1 MPGPSCGYAAGMSQ
15 TLFDLIVRGGTVV
28 DPSSGRHGAADIAV
42 RDGRVAAILAAGD
55 VSAARRVVDATG
67 CLVVP
72 GLIDLHAHVYA
83 SVTPLS
89 VDADPLAARSGTA
102 THVDAGSA
110 GAATFDGFR
119 RFIVERSRS
128 RVLAFLNIS
137 VIGLAAMPECGYGRF
152 VDANECLRVAEA
164 NRDVIVGIKIRAS
177 RNAIGEDNSAEPV
190 RHAVAVA
197 RAAGMPVMMHLGD
210 PPPTFEDGL
219 AQLRGGDIVTHA
231 WKGQPITRLVERD
244 GSVKP
249 EVRAARER
257 GVLFDIGHGSG
268 SFNWGVAKQLAEH
281 GFWPDT
287 ISTDVHTSSI
297 RPPVS
302 IDMPSAMTR
311 LWHLGMPLD
320 EVVAA
325 ATSRPAAAIGW
336 GDRIGSLALGHLAD
350 IAILEV
356 SHDPV
361 TITDSYGASERVSRN
376 LLART
381 TIVGG
386 EVLERAMP

>member
-1 MPGPSCGYAAGMSQ
+1 MSE
-15 TLFDLIVRGGTVV
+15 TPFDLVIRDGTVI
-28 DPSSGRHGAADIAV
+28 DPASGVRREADVAV
-42 RDGRVAAILAAGD
+42 LGGRIVAVGDDIRDVP
-55 VSAARRVVDATG
+55 ARRAIDATG

-83 SVTPLS
+83 GVTPLS
-89 VDADPLAARSGTA
+89 VDPDPLAERSGTS

-119 RFIVERSRS
+119 RFIVEQSRS

-137 VIGLAAMPECGYGRF
+137 VIGLVAMPECGYGRF
-152 VDANECLRVAEA
+152 VDANECLRVVEA
-164 NRDVIVGIKIRAS
+164 NRDIVVGIKIRAS
-177 RNAIGEDNSAEPV
+177 RNAIGEDNTAEPV

-197 RAAGMPVMMHLGD
+197 RAAGLPVMMHVGD

-219 AQLRGGDIVTHA
+219 AQLRRGDIVTHA

-268 SFNWGVAKQLAEH
+268 SFNWGVAKQLAAQH
-281 GFWPDT
+281 FWPDT
-287 ISTDVHTSSI
+287 ISTDVHTASI

-320 EVVAA
+320 EVIAA
-325 ATSRPAAAIGW
+325 ATARPAAAIGW
-336 GDRIGSLALGHLAD
+336 GDRIGSLAPGHLAD
-350 IAILEV
+350 IAILEL
-356 SHDPV
+356 SHNEV
-361 TITDSYGASERVSRN
+361 TITDSYGMSEQVSQN
-376 LLART
+376 LVART

-386 EVLERAMP
+386 HVLERGSP

>member
-1 MPGPSCGYAAGMSQ
+1 MSE
-15 TLFDLIVRGGTVV
+15 TPFDLVIRDGTVI
-28 DPSSGRHGAADIAV
+28 DPASGVRREADVAV
-42 RDGRVAAILAAGD
+42 LGGRIVAVGDDIRDVP
-55 VSAARRVVDATG
+55 ARRAIDATG

-83 SVTPLS
+83 GVTPLS
-89 VDADPLAARSGTA
+89 VDPDPLAERSGTS

-119 RFIVERSRS
+119 RFIVEQSRS

-137 VIGLAAMPECGYGRF
+137 VIGLVAMPECGYGRF
-152 VDANECLRVAEA
+152 VDANECLRVVEA
-164 NRDVIVGIKIRAS
+164 NRDIVVGIKIRAS
-177 RNAIGEDNSAEPV
+177 RNAIGEDNTAEPV

-197 RAAGMPVMMHLGD
+197 RAAGLPVMMHLGD

-219 AQLRGGDIVTHA
+219 AQLRRGDIVTHA

-268 SFNWGVAKQLAEH
+268 SFNWGVAKQLAAQH
-281 GFWPDT
+281 FWPDT
-287 ISTDVHTSSI
+287 ISTDVHTASI

-320 EVVAA
+320 EVIAA
-325 ATSRPAAAIGW
+325 ATARPAAAIGW
-336 GDRIGSLALGHLAD
+336 GDRIGSLAPGHLAD
-350 IAILEV
+350 IAILDL
-356 SHDPV
+356 SHNEV
-361 TITDSYGASERVSRN
+361 TITDSYGMSEQVSQN
-376 LLART
+376 LVART

-386 EVLERAMP
+386 HVLERGSP

>member
-1 MPGPSCGYAAGMSQ
+1 MSE
-15 TLFDLIVRGGTVV
+15 TPFDLVVRGGTVI
-28 DPSSGRHGAADIAV
+28 DPASGTNREADVAILGGRIVAVGEVV
-42 RDGRVAAILAAGD
+42 RDVP
-55 VSAARRVVDATG
+55 ARRTIDAKG

-89 VDADPLAARSGTA
+89 VDPDPLAARTGTG

-119 RFIVERSRS
+119 RFIVEPSRS

-137 VIGLAAMPECGYGRF
+137 LIGLAAMPECGYGRF

-164 NRDVIVGIKIRAS
+164 NRDIVVGIKVRAS
-177 RNAIGEDNSAEPV
+177 RNAIGEDNTAEPV
-190 RHAVAVA
+190 RFAVAVA

-219 AQLRGGDIVTHA
+219 AQLRRGDIVTHA

-249 EVRAARER
+249 EVRAARDR
-257 GVLFDIGHGSG
+257 GVIFDIGHGSG
-268 SFNWGVAKQLAEH
+268 SFNWGVAKQLAAQ

-287 ISTDVHTSSI
+287 ISTDVHTASI

-311 LWHLGMPLD
+311 LWHLGMPLED
-320 EVVAA
+320 VIAA

-336 GDRIGSLALGHLAD
+336 GDRIGSLSPGHIAD
-350 IAILEV
+350 IAVLDVAEN
-356 SHDPV
+356 DV
-361 TITDSYGASERVSRN
+361 TITDSYGAAEIVSRN
-376 LLART
+376 LVARWTIIGGDVMT
-381 TIVGG
+381 TTRVPTSNVHG
-386 EVLERAMP
+386 VR

>member
-1 MPGPSCGYAAGMSQ
+1 MHSDGYIGVMSE
-15 TLFDLIVRGGTVV
+15 TPLDLVVRGGTVIN
-28 DPSSGRHGAADIAV
+28 PASGMHREADVAV
-42 RDGRVAAILAAGD
+42 LGGRVVAIGD
-55 VSAARRVVDATG
+55 GFRDVPARRTIDAMG

-89 VDADPLAARSGTA
+89 VDPDPLAARSGTS

-119 RFIVERSRS
+119 RFIVAESRS

-164 NRDVIVGIKIRAS
+164 NRDVVVGIKIRAS
-177 RNAIGEDNSAEPV
+177 RNAIGEDNTAEPV

-219 AQLRGGDIVTHA
+219 AQLRAGDIVTHA

-249 EVRAARER
+249 EVRAARDR

-268 SFNWGVAKQLAEH
+268 SFNWGVAKQLASH
-281 GFWPDT
+281 DFWPDT
-287 ISTDVHTSSI
+287 ISTDVHTASI

-320 EVVAA
+320 NVVAA
-325 ATSRPAAAIGW
+325 ATSRPAGAIGW
-336 GDRIGSLALGHLAD
+336 GDRIGSLAPGQLAD

-361 TITDSYGASERVSRN
+361 TITNSYGVAERVERS
-376 LLART
+376 LVART

-386 EVLERAMP
+386 AVLERVPA